1 MIIFEN
7 KTRKIQIAQY
17 LKTQSPRFYCL
28 FSSVEKFDS
37 LLTGYFIF
45 ILSTDWMANK
55 QFSVN
60 VNQSFVETVANKVI
74 LKEIPRIASIS
85 VHLTELTI

>member
-28 FSSVEKFDS
+28 ISSVEKFDS
-37 LLTGYFIF
+37 FLIGYFIL

-55 QFSVN
+55 HLSVN
-60 VNQSFVETVANKVI
+60 VNQSFLETVANKVI
-74 LKEIPRIASIS
+74 LKEIPRSASIS